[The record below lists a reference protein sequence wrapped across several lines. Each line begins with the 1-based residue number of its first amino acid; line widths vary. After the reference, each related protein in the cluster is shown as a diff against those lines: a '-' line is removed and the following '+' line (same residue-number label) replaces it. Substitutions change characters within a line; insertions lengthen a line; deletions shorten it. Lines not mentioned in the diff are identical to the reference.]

1 MTPLLDNYQ
10 FSVNERIEFEKSAS
24 KLIKYVGDLFYE
36 KNVEI
41 VLFRQ
46 PLLDQKSSEILQAHS
61 HATVMASEPI
71 TIQDT
76 LSIAK
81 SISNSS
87 ITNATIDIG
96 KLSLEWKREAGVFLE
111 RKNFI
116 NSKLIDFKNSN
127 DKNPQPRDV
136 ILYGFGRI
144 GRLTARELITQEG
157 RGNQLRLRAIVIRGE
172 LNSVNLE
179 KRASN
184 LRVDSIHGHFPG
196 TVEVDH
202 ERSKLI
208 INGRPIHVIST
219 NSGERINYENFGI
232 NDALLIDNTG
242 VLRDKKNLS
251 KYLLSKGVQKVLL
264 TAPGK
269 DIPNIVYG
277 VNQENI
283 LSGDKIFSAAS
294 CTTNAIVPV
303 LKILNDNY
311 EIKKGHI
318 ETIHAYTNDQNLVDN
333 MHSKYRRGRAAAMNM
348 VITETGAGKAVDKAI
363 PGLGKK
369 ITSNAIRVPVA
380 NGSLAILN
388 LQFAEKTTIQEIN
401 GTLKKAAFAGSLVEQ
416 IKYSISQELVSSD
429 IIGDSCCSIFDSQ
442 ATLMH
447 DDKKTAILY
456 IWYDNEYGYTKQVM
470 RLAKHIVG
478 VRRKSYF

>member
-251 KYLLSKGVQKVLL
+251 KHLLSKGVQKVLL

-442 ATLMH
+442 ATLLH

-456 IWYDNEYGYTKQVM
+456 VWYDNEYGYTKQVM

>member
-1 MTPLLDNYQ
+1 MNPLLDNYQ

-219 NSGERINYENFGI
+219 NSGELINYENFGI

-251 KYLLSKGVQKVLL
+251 KHLLSKGVQKVLL

-283 LSGDKIFSAAS
+283 LSADKIFSAAS

-401 GTLKKAAFAGSLVEQ
+401 ATLKKAAFAGSLVEQ

-442 ATLMH
+442 ATLLH

-456 IWYDNEYGYTKQVM
+456 VWYDNEYGYAKQVM

>member
-1 MTPLLDNYQ
+1 MNPLLDNYQ

-61 HATVMASEPI
+61 HASVMASEPI

-81 SISNSS
+81 SILNSS

-127 DKNPQPRDV
+127 DKNPEPRDV

-144 GRLTARELITQEG
+144 GRLTARELIIQEG

-219 NSGERINYENFGI
+219 NSGELINYENFGI

-251 KYLLSKGVQKVLL
+251 KHLLSKGVQKVLL

-442 ATLMH
+442 ATLLH

-456 IWYDNEYGYTKQVM
+456 VWYDNEYGYAKQVM

>member
-1 MTPLLDNYQ
+1 MNPLLDNYQ

-61 HATVMASEPI
+61 HASVMASEPI

-81 SISNSS
+81 SILNSS

-219 NSGERINYENFGI
+219 NSGELINYENFGI
-232 NDALLIDNTG
+232 HDALIIDNTG

-251 KYLLSKGVQKVLL
+251 KHLLSKGVQKVLL

-442 ATLMH
+442 ATLLH

>member
-1 MTPLLDNYQ
+1 MNPLLDNYQ

-61 HATVMASEPI
+61 HASVMASEPI

-76 LSIAK
+76 LAIAK
-81 SISNSS
+81 SILNSS

-219 NSGERINYENFGI
+219 NSSELINYENFGI
-232 NDALLIDNTG
+232 RNALIIDNTG

-251 KYLLSKGVQKVLL
+251 KHLLSKGVQKVLL

-388 LQFAEKTTIQEIN
+388 LQFAEKTTIPEIN

-442 ATLMH
+442 ATLLH
-447 DDKKTAILY
+447 NDKKTAILY
-456 IWYDNEYGYTKQVM
+456 VWYDNEYGYTKQVM

>member
-1 MTPLLDNYQ
+1 MNPLPDNYQ
-10 FSVNERIEFEKSAS
+10 ISVNERIEFEKSAS

-61 HATVMASEPI
+61 HASVMASEPI

-76 LSIAK
+76 LAIAK
-81 SISNSS
+81 SILNSS
-87 ITNATIDIG
+87 IKNATIDIG
-96 KLSLEWKREAGVFLE
+96 KLSLEWKREAGVFLK
-111 RKNFI
+111 RKKFI
-116 NSKLIDFKNSN
+116 NSKLIDFKNSEE
-127 DKNPQPRDV
+127 KSPQPRDV

-202 ERSKLI
+202 ERFKLI
-208 INGRPIHVIST
+208 INGRPIHLIST
-219 NSGERINYENFGI
+219 NSNELMDYEHFGI

-242 VLRDKKNLS
+242 VFREKKNLS
-251 KYLLSKGVQKVLL
+251 KHLLSKGVQKVLL

-283 LSGDKIFSAAS
+283 LSGEKIFSAAS

-388 LQFAEKTTIQEIN
+388 LQFAKKTTIQEIN
-401 GTLKKAAFAGSLVEQ
+401 GTLKKAAFSGSLVEQ

-442 ATLMH
+442 ATLLH

-456 IWYDNEYGYTKQVM
+456 VWYDNEYGYTKQVM

>member
-1 MTPLLDNYQ
+1 MNPLLDNYQ

-61 HATVMASEPI
+61 HASVMASEPI

-81 SISNSS
+81 SILNSS

-208 INGRPIHVIST
+208 INGRPIHLIST
-219 NSGERINYENFGI
+219 NSGELINYENFGI

-251 KYLLSKGVQKVLL
+251 KHLLSKGVQKVLL

-442 ATLMH
+442 ATLLH

-456 IWYDNEYGYTKQVM
+456 VWYDNEYGYAKQVM

>member
-1 MTPLLDNYQ
+1 MNPLLDNYQ

-61 HATVMASEPI
+61 HASVMASEPI
-71 TIQDT
+71 TIQET
-76 LSIAK
+76 LAIAK
-81 SISNSS
+81 SILNSS

-202 ERSKLI
+202 EKSKLI

-219 NSGERINYENFGI
+219 NSGELINYENFGI

-251 KYLLSKGVQKVLL
+251 KHLLSKGIQKVLL

-442 ATLMH
+442 ATLLH

-456 IWYDNEYGYTKQVM
+456 VWYDNEYGYTKQVM
-470 RLAKHIVG
+470 RLAKHVVG

>member
-1 MTPLLDNYQ
+1 MNPLLDNYQ

-61 HATVMASEPI
+61 HASVMASEPI

-76 LSIAK
+76 LAIAK
-81 SISNSS
+81 SILNSS

-172 LNSVNLE
+172 LNSINLE

-219 NSGERINYENFGI
+219 NSGELINYENFGI
-232 NDALLIDNTG
+232 HNALIIDNTG

-251 KYLLSKGVQKVLL
+251 KHLLSKGVQKVLL

-442 ATLMH
+442 ATLLH

-456 IWYDNEYGYTKQVM
+456 VWYDNEYGYTKQVM

>member
-232 NDALLIDNTG
+232 HDALIIDNTG

-251 KYLLSKGVQKVLL
+251 KHLLSKGVQKVLL

-442 ATLMH
+442 ATLLH

-456 IWYDNEYGYTKQVM
+456 VWYDNEYGYTKQVM